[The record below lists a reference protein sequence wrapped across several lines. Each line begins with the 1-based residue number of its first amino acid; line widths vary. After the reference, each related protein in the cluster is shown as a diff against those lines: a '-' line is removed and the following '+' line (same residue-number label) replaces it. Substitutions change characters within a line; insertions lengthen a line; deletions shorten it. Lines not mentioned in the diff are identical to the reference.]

1 MSKFNLFAATLFTS
15 TLGLSIA
22 TGISAAHA
30 TSLVPPGSLVPQKEG
45 EVKLTN
51 VGCIVSAADC
61 IDTSSL
67 GYTVTSKP
75 YDYDGKAPQYG
86 LSRLFVDNS
95 ATANDWGF
103 NISFPQVDAGTN
115 PTPNQYWLRPVAYL
129 GKDASSLPT
138 GTPAEHSNLEVGQ
151 FEFNF
156 DHTVSELKLNFL
168 DVEDKNFSGIL
179 KLNGSLF
186 QNLLPAGP
194 NNSIQSLTL
203 KNVDSFV
210 VQLGKTGPD
219 SVFSQ
224 TGDGV
229 DLQVV
234 NVPEPTTT
242 VGFVGLIFGILGLRK
257 HKKATTVA

>member
-1 MSKFNLFAATLFTS
+1 MSKFNLVAATLFTS

-22 TGISAAHA
+22 TGMSAAHA
-30 TSLVPPGSLVPQKEG
+30 SSLVPQQEG

-51 VGCIVSAADC
+51 VGCIVNAPNC
-61 IDTSSL
+61 IDTHSTL

-95 ATANDWGF
+95 ATANDWVG
-103 NISFPQVDAGTN
+103 ISFPQVDAGTN
-115 PTPNQYWLRPVAYL
+115 PPSNQYWFRPVAYL
-129 GKDASSLPT
+129 GEKAESLPT
-138 GTPAEHSNLEVGQ
+138 GTPAENSNLEVGQ
-151 FEFNF
+151 FKFVF
-156 DHTVSELKLNFL
+156 DHTISELKLNFL

-179 KLNGSLF
+179 KLNGAVIN
-186 QNLLPAGP
+186 NLLPAGL

-219 SVFSQ
+219 SVFTN

-229 DLQVV
+229 DLQISK
-234 NVPEPTTT
+234 VPEPTNT
-242 VGFVGLIFGILGLRK
+242 VGLVALIFGILGLRRN
-257 HKKATTVA
+257 KKVTSVA

>member
-1 MSKFNLFAATLFTS
+1 MSKFNLVATTLFTS

-22 TGISAAHA
+22 TGMSAAHA
-30 TSLVPPGSLVPQKEG
+30 SSLVPQKEG
-45 EVKLTN
+45 EIKLTN

-75 YDYDGKAPQYG
+75 YDFDGKAPQYG

-95 ATANDWGF
+95 ATANNWGF
-103 NISFPQVDAGTN
+103 GISFPQVDAGTN
-115 PTPNQYWLRPVAYL
+115 PPENQNWLRPVAYL

-151 FEFNF
+151 FEFHF
-156 DHTVSELKLNFL
+156 KKTVSELKLNFL

-179 KLNGSLF
+179 SLNGKAIN
-186 QNLLPAGP
+186 NLLPAGP

-203 KNVDSFV
+203 KDVNSFV

-219 SVFSQ
+219 SVFPN

-229 DLQVV
+229 DLQISK
-234 NVPEPTTT
+234 VPEPTNT
-242 VGFVGLIFGILGLRK
+242 VGLVALIFGILGLRRS
-257 HKKATTVA
+257 KKVTSVA